1 MKAKDTPIYI
11 PFILLIVSILYMSF
25 LLEMIW
31 NAYIGDLYEINYR
44 IAVGIVIVYM
54 LITPKPESDPDEL
67 MIAITLRAFLLPSM
81 VALVA
86 FIVYHLLIFLDMI

>member
-11 PFILLIVSILYMSF
+11 PFILLIASILYMSF
-25 LLEMIW
+25 LLKMIW
-31 NAYIGDLYEINYR
+31 NAYLGDYYEINYR
-44 IAVGIVIVYM
+44 IATGIVMVYL

-67 MIAITLRAFLLPSM
+67 MMAIALRAFLLPSM

-86 FIVYHLLIFLDMI
+86 FIVYHLLILLNMI